1 MALPAYQYRNPADV
15 LESKQER
22 ELKKSC
28 AGCVHAIEY
37 EFKYSRQKI
46 CDIGKP
52 YGRRC
57 KLYKST
63 GELIGKPG

>member
-1 MALPAYQYRNPADV
+1 MALPSCMYKDPADV

-22 ELKKSC
+22 KLKKSC
-28 AGCVHAIEY
+28 VGCVHAIEY

-46 CDIGKP
+46 CDKGNA

-57 KLYKST
+57 KLYQLLAKK
-63 GELIGKPG
+63 E